1 MSTLLIL
8 YISIYNSAG
17 VSQMS
22 TGSQISYFYF
32 FKLFFRCFFFLNYTI
47 FIYQRN
53 TFQEILITNG
63 QHSFTIFNYKNI
75 TWTTGTAS
83 GGNRNTGLGGTPA
96 QVKKKITN
104 FSKLM

>member
-32 FKLFFRCFFFLNYTI
+32 FLIVFQVVVFLNYII

-63 QHSFTIFNYKNI
+63 QYSFTIFNYKNI

-83 GGNRNTGLGGTPA
+83 GGNSSTGLGGTPA
-96 QVKKKITN
+96 QVKKTFN
-104 FSKLM
+104 